1 MNDNAKIQK
10 PDLKN
15 QLRNA
20 SMLYVLM
27 SACTREPYVVC
38 HPETFD
44 DEILLFFDIEE
55 ARARVKALMEE
66 KIPVSIAKLENQHFL
81 IFYTSLY
88 TLGVNSL
95 LVVREGEEYHIQLE
109 EFVKRRDSENLPQGK
124 IWVENPS
131 LHLTAIYLMQ
141 EMRGQ
146 PVKEMTDRMKEF
158 QEEIAVHFGKGRY
171 IIPVQV
177 EDNGMPMI
185 KLNTGAVFQPLFTDI
200 LEFQK
205 FNRENKC
212 KPAVVEAA
220 KLLEILPKEAGG
232 VIINP
237 MGVNMPLS
245 LTRRTK

>member
-1 MNDNAKIQK
+1 MNSHIKILK
-10 PDLKN
+10 PALLE
-15 QLRNA
+15 QLRKA
-20 SMLYVLM
+20 SALYVVM
-27 SACTREPYVVC
+27 SVCTKEPYVVC

-55 ARARVKALMEE
+55 AKARAKVLIEE
-66 KIPVSIAKLENQHFL
+66 KIPVSIAKLENQHL
-81 IFYTSLY
+81 LVFYTSLY
-88 TLGVNSL
+88 AMGVNSL
-95 LVVREGEEYHIQLE
+95 LVTKEGEEYHIQLE
-109 EFVKRRDSENLPQGK
+109 EFVQRRDPKKLPQGK
-124 IWVENPS
+124 VWVENPA

-146 PVKEMTDRMKEF
+146 PVKEMTDKMKEL
-158 QEEIAVHFGKGRY
+158 QEEIAGHFGKGRY
-171 IIPVQV
+171 IVPVQT
-177 EDNGMPMI
+177 EDNRMPML

-220 KLLEILPKEAGG
+220 KIPQMLPEEAEG

-245 LTRRTK
+245 LNRKKN